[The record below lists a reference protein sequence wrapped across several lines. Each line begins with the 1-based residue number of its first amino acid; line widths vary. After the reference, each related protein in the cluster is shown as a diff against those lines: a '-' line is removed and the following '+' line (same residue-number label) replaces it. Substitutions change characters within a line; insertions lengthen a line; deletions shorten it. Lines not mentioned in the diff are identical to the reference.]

1 MIKHGGSCSGA
12 HLVERP
18 PLRPR
23 IGGFWIISERHIQ
36 LLLFCASPD
45 KFVQKG
51 HSSFEQSLYEKRYLN
66 WTFTSIWNSQ
76 GHFLFAPLSKTMDPH
91 ANQQKLNVN
100 EGMPEPVAEYN
111 THLLIVTCVTFK
123 IHFYAAEITKC
134 LHYRVTILSNINF
147 NFLPEA

>member
-1 MIKHGGSCSGA
+1 MIKHAGYCGGA

-23 IGGFWIISERHIQ
+23 IGGSGIISERHIQ
-36 LLLFCASPD
+36 SVLFCASPD
-45 KFVQKG
+45 KFVQKR

-76 GHFLFAPLSKTMDPH
+76 GHFLFAPLSKTMDPS

-100 EGMPEPVAEYN
+100 EDVPEPAAEYN
-111 THLLIVTCVTFK
+111 TNLLIVTCVTFK
-123 IHFYAAEITKC
+123 IHFYAAEIAKC

>member
-36 LLLFCASPD
+36 SLLFCASPD

-111 THLLIVTCVTFK
+111 TNLLIVTCVTFK